1 MQFFFS
7 WKKKVWAAFLE
18 EEKPKMIFKRG
29 TCVARFYSGE
39 KVVTEISEDCS
50 SKNVQKRAE

>member
-1 MQFFFS
+1 
-7 WKKKVWAAFLE
+7 
-18 EEKPKMIFKRG
+18 MIFKRG